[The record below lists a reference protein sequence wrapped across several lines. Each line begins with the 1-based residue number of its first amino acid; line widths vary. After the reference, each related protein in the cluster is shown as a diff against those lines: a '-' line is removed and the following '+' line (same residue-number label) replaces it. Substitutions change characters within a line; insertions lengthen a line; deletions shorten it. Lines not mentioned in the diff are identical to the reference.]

1 MQFGVTLQKSLIIFL
16 LSMSKDTIAILYEDN
31 DMLAIS
37 KPAGLMVHGDGK
49 STEYTVADWMLEHY
63 PASKN
68 VGEPMVVITKTDAR
82 IPQTVIL
89 RPGIV
94 HRLDKETSGVLLLA
108 KTQRGFV
115 HLKAQFQ
122 DRTIE
127 KTYHA
132 FVYSNIKEDELTID
146 APIGRSSKDV
156 RRWSAGKDARGEL
169 RDALTHIQV
178 LGRAVVD
185 GEPVTFIEARP
196 KTGRTHQIRVHC
208 KYIERPLVAD
218 SLYAPGRAGLLG
230 FERLAL
236 HAFRISFQ
244 ALNGT
249 QVTVEAPYPADF
261 VTASGYFG

>member
-1 MQFGVTLQKSLIIFL
+1 
-16 LSMSKDTIAILYEDN
+16 MSKQKITILYED
-31 DMLAIS
+31 DDVLAIH
-37 KPAGLMVHGDGK
+37 KPAGFMVHGDGK
-49 STEYTVADWMLEHY
+49 STEYTVADWMLEQY
-63 PASKN
+63 PMSKA

-82 IPQTVIL
+82 IPQSVIL

-108 KTQRGFV
+108 KTQRGFM
-115 HLKAQFQ
+115 HLKTQFQ
-122 DRTIE
+122 DRSIE

-146 APIGRSSKDV
+146 APIGRSSKDI

-169 RDALTHIQV
+169 RDALTHVRV
-178 LGRAVVD
+178 LGRAVIG

-208 KYIERPLVAD
+208 KFIERPIVAD
-218 SLYAPGRAGLLG
+218 SLYAPGRPALLG

-236 HAFRISFQ
+236 HAFRITFTTMQGSRI
-244 ALNGT
+244 T
-249 QVTVEAPYPADF
+249 IEAPYPEDF
-261 VTASGYFG
+261 KVASGHFG